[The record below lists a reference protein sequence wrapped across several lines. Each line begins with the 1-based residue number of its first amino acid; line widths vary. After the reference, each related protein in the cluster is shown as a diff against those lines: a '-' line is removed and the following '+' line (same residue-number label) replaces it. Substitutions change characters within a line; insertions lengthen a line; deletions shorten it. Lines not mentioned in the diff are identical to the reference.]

1 MDRTAARA
9 LVKTTLTTLGTYQ
22 AVVQGVPSL
31 FAGRSPVAVIT
42 GRSMG
47 LDYSA
52 RELYSIPSGLTVAI
66 YVYHDPDADEGTSED
81 QLDSLTKAAMLA
93 LAALESGNQRIF
105 DIGESSAD
113 PASGNLRDVDRN
125 GTLYRVER
133 IPLTVLDEFGYGA

>member
-9 LVKTTLTTLGTYQ
+9 LIKTTLEGLDAYE
-22 AVVQGVPSL
+22 VIIQGVPNL

-42 GRSMG
+42 SRSMG

-52 RELYSIPSGLTVAI
+52 HGLYTIPSGITVSI
-66 YVYHDPDADEGTSED
+66 YVYHDPDADEGASED

-93 LAALESGNQRIF
+93 LAVLESDNQRVF
-105 DIGESSAD
+105 AVGESSAD
-113 PASGNLRDVDRN
+113 PAAGNLRDVDRN

-133 IPLTVLDEFGYGA
+133 IPVTVLDEHGYG